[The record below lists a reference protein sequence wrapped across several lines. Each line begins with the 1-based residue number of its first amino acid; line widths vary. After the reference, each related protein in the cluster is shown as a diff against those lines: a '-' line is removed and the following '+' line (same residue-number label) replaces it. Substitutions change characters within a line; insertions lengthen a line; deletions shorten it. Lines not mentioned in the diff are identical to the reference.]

1 MIDPLCQA
9 GAGVYTQ
16 QLVIALTIGEG
27 KLAEGEMLREV
38 LWRRRSRYFRLAKQ
52 QIEDHVGADRAQGQ
66 GFPGG
71 FLHRLA
77 PVAAEDIQH
86 FYKLPVASRPL
97 SHLRPRRHDVITET
111 TVRFLRIGNPL
122 LATLA
127 TSFADPLTQA
137 ITPDG
142 SGASLA
148 ALEAELANELRL
160 ALEHDQLTLPSLP
173 DIAVRV
179 GRAVLDEKSNSKR
192 IASVVQSD
200 PVISAKLVRA
210 ANSAFFGGHRRVESL
225 TGAITQLGFEL
236 THKLVLSFALRE
248 IFDAPSRAARERMRE
263 LWRHSTQVS
272 ALCQTIASSDRRF
285 DPQQALLA
293 GLVHD
298 IGGVAVVNHLA
309 HRAPQLDAAIAD
321 CIVGQLRGTIGGA
334 ILRKWRFPEE
344 LVVCATEGEHWLR
357 DPGPEP
363 DYCDVVVVAQLL
375 GLLSSASQLDGLPN
389 MSEVPAFGK
398 LRLGGAGGE
407 DAADAGS
414 GFLEERRE
422 QISHTER
429 LLAS

>member
-1 MIDPLCQA
+1 MLQA
-9 GAGVYTQ
+9 RSGCSLIELRHLRPFRHADDRLLQALAGQVTPQ
-16 QLVIALTIGEG
+16 WAPRGTRIIALGSDDEATYFLLEG
-27 KLAEGEMLREV
+27 TV
-38 LWRRRSRYFRLAKQ
+38 RLVAGDST
-52 QIEDHVGADRAQGQ
+52 EA
-66 GFPGG
+66 
-71 FLHRLA
+71 RLSA
-77 PVAAEDIQH
+77 NDAAAE
-86 FYKLPVASRPL
+86 RPL
-97 SHLRPRRHDVITET
+97 SHLRPRRHDVISDT
-111 TVRFLRIGNPL
+111 TVRYLRIDNRL
-122 LATLA
+122 LAGLA
-127 TSFADPLTQA
+127 ATFAEPLERAMGTDAAQP
-137 ITPDG
+137 TPV
-142 SGASLA
+142 A
-148 ALEAELANELRL
+148 ALESEFAEEIQA
-160 ALEHDQLTLPSLP
+160 ALDKDLLTLPSLP

-179 GRAVLDEKSNSKR
+179 GRAVLDEKSNSR
-192 IASVVQSD
+192 RVATVVQTD

-210 ANSAFFGGHRRVESL
+210 ANSAFFGGGRRVESL
-225 TGAITQLGFEL
+225 VAAITQLGFQL

-248 IFDAPSRAARERMRE
+248 IFSAPSRAAQERMRE

-321 CIVGQLRGTIGGA
+321 RIVGQLRGAIGGS

-375 GLLSSASQLDGLPN
+375 GLLGSASQLDGLPN

-398 LRLGGAGGE
+398 LRLGGGGGE

-414 GFLEERRE
+414 AFLEERRE

>member
-1 MIDPLCQA
+1 MLQA
-9 GAGVYTQ
+9 RSGCSLTELRHLRPFRHADDRLLQALAGQVTPQ
-16 QLVIALTIGEG
+16 WAPRGTRIIALGSDDEATYFLLEG
-27 KLAEGEMLREV
+27 TV
-38 LWRRRSRYFRLAKQ
+38 RLVAGDST
-52 QIEDHVGADRAQGQ
+52 EARLGAND
-66 GFPGG
+66 
-71 FLHRLA
+71 
-77 PVAAEDIQH
+77 VAAE
-86 FYKLPVASRPL
+86 RPL
-97 SHLRPRRHDVITET
+97 SHLRPRRHDVISDT
-111 TVRFLRIGNPL
+111 TVRYLRIDNRL
-122 LATLA
+122 LAGLA
-127 TSFADPLTQA
+127 AGFAEPLERAMATDAAQP
-137 ITPDG
+137 TPV
-142 SGASLA
+142 A
-148 ALEAELANELRL
+148 ALESEFADEIQA
-160 ALEHDQLTLPSLP
+160 ALDKDLLTLPSLP

-179 GRAVLDEKSNSKR
+179 GRAVLDEKSNSR
-192 IASVVQSD
+192 RVASVVQTD

-210 ANSAFFGGHRRVESL
+210 ANSAFFGGGRRVESL
-225 TGAITQLGFEL
+225 VAAITQLGFQL

-248 IFDAPSRAARERMRE
+248 IFSAPSRAAQERMRE

-375 GLLSSASQLDGLPN
+375 GLLGSASQLDGLPN

-398 LRLGGAGGE
+398 LRLAGAGGE

-414 GFLEERRE
+414 AFLEERRE